1 MNGGNGIDNRRIDWD
16 DWLDGREI
24 DDDDGVGLEMKIGDG
39 GVVMFPT
46 ESLSNLLHRVT
57 QHSLAGGISQ
67 NALPTSA
74 SEGQSSPAFHLS
86 PRDIRSLSSA
96 AA

>member
-1 MNGGNGIDNRRIDWD
+1 MNGINEIDNRRIDWD

-46 ESLSNLLHRVT
+46 ELLHRVT
-57 QHSLAGGISQ
+57 QHSLTGGISQ

-74 SEGQSSPAFHLS
+74 SEGQRSPAFHLS
-86 PRDIRSLSSA
+86 PRDIQSLSSA